1 MNITSSKAFTA
12 ISLIIAGCLQT
23 LSLAPFDY
31 WILGPLSIA
40 LILWV
45 TNALEPNAS
54 NINTSKLN
62 TSKLDTSNPTTTI
75 PNNDKTQKQKG
86 FLFGWL
92 FGLGLFGSGASW
104 VYVSINTY
112 GNAPP
117 PLAAALTLFFVA
129 GLALFSALV
138 FWLHFKLKTKH
149 RLANSL
155 LFLALWVL
163 GDGFRTIFLTGFPWL
178 FLGYGHLE
186 SPLAGWIPLIGVHG
200 ISLLVV
206 ATGIVLAL
214 LINKTSA
221 ISKTSA
227 VSKSSN
233 KLKLATSA
241 FILIIWVVST
251 PLNKISWSTEIK
263 PPLSVALLQTNIPQE
278 EKWKAS
284 QRKKTLLLL
293 DKMTSK
299 QWQDDSH
306 HTDLIIWPETAVPLL
321 YDQALPFLNK
331 MSERATANGSNIISG
346 IPFRR
351 YDKETNSQILH
362 NSIASIGKGDGVY
375 HKQKLVP
382 FGEYVPLQDIL
393 RGLIDFFNLPM
404 SNFRRGASEQPLL
417 KSFDNQVAPFI
428 CYEVVYPDFV
438 ASRAKDADYLLT
450 ISNDSWFGQSIGPL
464 QHLEMAQMRAAENS
478 RYMIRGTNNGIS
490 AIIDEKGILL
500 DQSEQ
505 FVRTVL
511 ESEVKILSG
520 RTPFSYV
527 GSLPV
532 FLLCGLY
539 LLVHLIR
546 LKKQTS

>member
-1 MNITSSKAFTA
+1 MILPLRNKIFTTV
-12 ISLIIAGCLQT
+12 SLIIAGCLQT
-23 LSLAPFDY
+23 LTLAPFDY

-40 LILWV
+40 LILWS
-45 TNALEPNAS
+45 TKALEPRVS
-54 NINTSKLN
+54 N
-62 TSKLDTSNPTTTI
+62 SNTTTQD
-75 PNNDKTQKQKG
+75 NDNTQKQKG
-86 FLFGWL
+86 FLYGWL

-112 GNAPP
+112 GHAPP

-138 FWLHFKLKTKH
+138 FWLHFKFKTKH
-149 RLANSL
+149 RLTNSL

-163 GDGFRTIFLTGFPWL
+163 GDGFRTVFLTGFPWL

-206 ATGIVLAL
+206 ATGIAL
-214 LINKTSA
+214 TLLLSKASA

-227 VSKSSN
+227 NNKTSAVSKNLSR
-233 KLKLATSA
+233 LKLASCA
-241 FILIIWVVST
+241 LILFIWAAGF
-251 PLNKISWSTEIK
+251 PLNEISWSSEIK
-263 PPLSVALLQTNIPQE
+263 PPLSVALIQTNIPQE

-284 QRKKTLLLL
+284 QRKKTLQLL
-293 DKMTSK
+293 DKMTTK
-299 QWQDDSH
+299 QWQNDSQ

-321 YDQALPFLNK
+321 YDQALPFLNR
-331 MSERATANGSNIISG
+331 MSKRATENGSNIISG
-346 IPFRR
+346 IPFRS
-351 YDKETNSQILH
+351 YDKKTNSQTLH
-362 NSIASIGKGDGVY
+362 NSITSIGKGDGIY

-393 RGLIDFFNLPM
+393 RGLIAFFDLPM
-404 SNFRRGASEQPLL
+404 SDFRRGASEQALL
-417 KSFDNQVAPFI
+417 KSFDNKVAPFI

-438 ASRAKDADYLLT
+438 ASRAREADYLLT
-450 ISNDSWFGQSIGPL
+450 ISNDSWFGNSIGPL
-464 QHLEMAQMRAAENS
+464 QHLEMAQIRAAENS

-490 AIIDEKGILL
+490 AIIDEQGKLL

-520 RTPFSYV
+520 RTPFSYF

-546 LKKQTS
+546 LKKRTS